1 MIDLF
6 PESLE
11 VLEHDV
17 IAFVCND
24 HTLFTSLYAAYT
36 NNVVQSALRSRFEP
50 MQDAEQICLFS
61 LVTIFQALVWINH
74 VDMHVRAKENEIS

>member
-24 HTLFTSLYAAYT
+24 HTLFTGPYATYT
-36 NNVVQSALRSRFEP
+36 NNVVQSSLRIGFEL

-61 LVTIFQALVWINH
+61 LVTIFQAFVWINH
-74 VDMHVRAKENEIS
+74 VDMHFRAKENEIS